1 MPDSRQWRPATS
13 GQDPPVATSESDRVG
28 QIRGGTE
35 CGRTARLWR
44 QCPVPVATKALRL
57 LEYAE
62 YSLST
67 FERSFANTCA
77 LSAAIDA
84 RRLDWA
90 VRQLLAQP
98 LRRLTVFGAR
108 GA

>member
-1 MPDSRQWRPATS
+1 M
-13 GQDPPVATSESDRVG
+13 
-28 QIRGGTE
+28 
-35 CGRTARLWR
+35 
-44 QCPVPVATKALRL
+44 PVATKALRL

-108 GA
+108 GAFPRGFLGNGCQDLPRRRGRAAPGQGVPAAFFTVSVHE